1 MITCAEAVR
10 QLWEYIEQELDPA
23 DRQRV
28 EDHLAL
34 CRRCCGE
41 MEFAEELRSFMA
53 RKPEVNLPPAV
64 NERFERLLN
73 DLEANQKP

>member
-1 MITCAEAVR
+1 MITCAEAVQ
-10 QLWEYIEQELDPA
+10 QLWSHIERELDPA

-28 EDHLAL
+28 EEHLAL

-53 RKPEVNLPPAV
+53 RNSGVDLPPAV
-64 NERFERLLN
+64 TERFEKVLD
-73 DLEANQKP
+73 DLETKGAP

>member
-10 QLWEYIEQELDPA
+10 QLWEYVEHELEPT

-41 MEFAEELRSFMA
+41 MEFAEELRDFMSRA
-53 RKPEVNLPPAV
+53 PDIDVPPEVS
-64 NERFERLLN
+64 ERFEQLLD
-73 DLEANQKP
+73 DLEPKGDG